1 MPTLDGVVDDFDRM
15 CFDATDLFPSGSV
28 PSLKKGEEAT
38 GAAVIAKTGDDG
50 RRGEAEAGEDDEEV
64 GQEGEES

>member
-1 MPTLDGVVDDFDRM
+1 MDDFDRM
-15 CFDATDLFPSGSV
+15 CFDAADLFPSGSV
-28 PSLKKGEEAT
+28 LNLKKGEAAT

-50 RRGEAEAGEDDEEV
+50 RRGEAEAGEDEDEV